1 MKELMR
7 SIGPWMH
14 GILDYCSVI
23 ILAIAPSVTGF
34 TGKQAMICYA
44 LAGVH
49 FVLTILTRY
58 PLGWVKTI
66 SFTLHGAVELLV
78 SILLLAMPWIANF
91 SNGVLSTRF
100 FVCFGLLLLVIW
112 FLTDYRNVRGKVV
125 SG

>member
-14 GILDYCSVI
+14 GIIDYCSVI

-44 LAGVH
+44 LAAVH
-49 FVLTILTRY
+49 FLLTILTRF
-58 PLGWVKTI
+58 PLGWMKHI
-66 SFTLHGAVELLV
+66 GFPIHGAIEFLV
-78 SILLLAMPWIANF
+78 SILLMAMPWLANF

-100 FVCFGLLLLVIW
+100 FVYFGVLLFVIW